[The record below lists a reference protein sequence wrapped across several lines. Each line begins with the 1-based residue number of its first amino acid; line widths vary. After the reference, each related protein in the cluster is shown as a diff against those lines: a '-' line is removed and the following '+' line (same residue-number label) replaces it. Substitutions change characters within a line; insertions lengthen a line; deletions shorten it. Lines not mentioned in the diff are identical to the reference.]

1 MSYRDSP
8 RGDRYDDRA
17 RYDDRER
24 DYGRRDPDERP
35 PPRRSYRDYDDSS
48 SFISFLQDGCMN
60 TAIRPNGHMVYERRD
75 LYSNT
80 PSQESSAD

>member
-1 MSYRDSP
+1 MAPGERAEGSQDTRTRARKRQAVIERTAVERERESMSYRDSP

-48 SFISFLQDGCMN
+48 
-60 TAIRPNGHMVYERRD
+60 R
-75 LYSNT
+75 
-80 PSQESSAD
+80 